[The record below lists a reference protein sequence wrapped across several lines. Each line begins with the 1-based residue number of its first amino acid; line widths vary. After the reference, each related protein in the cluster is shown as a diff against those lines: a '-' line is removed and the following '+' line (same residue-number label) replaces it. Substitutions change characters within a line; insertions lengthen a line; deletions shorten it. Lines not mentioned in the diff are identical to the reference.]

1 MARKGGKWIR
11 TKRDM
16 ENPLD
21 LAVQARDVHVLDMV
35 AHAVRH
41 RQVMLA
47 YQAVV
52 QSQDTAK
59 VAFYEGLI
67 RIMDETGR
75 IIPAK
80 DFIEEV
86 ETTELGRVIDCLA
99 LELGLRALALNPGL
113 RLSVNMSARSIGY
126 ARWMQVLKR
135 GLANNPTVAERL
147 ILEITESSAML
158 VPELVTS
165 FMGDLQR
172 KGITFAM
179 DDFGSGFTSFRFL
192 RDFFLTSLKSTGN
205 SCVVSRPMR
214 TIRYCPRRLSRFLNN
229 LTCLP
234 SPRASKTS
242 KTPSGF
248 KASASIA
255 NKAISLGH
263 RQSKSRGRQPMM
275 MPQVFGRGDIPP
287 ATKRH
292 TVVYNRTIAALR
304 RLLYHSREP
313 MGENQTVCPY

>member
-86 ETTELGRVIDCLA
+86 ETTELGRVIDCLS

-113 RLSVNMSARSIGY
+113 RLSINMSARSIGY

-192 RDFFLTSLKSTGN
+192 RDFFFDIVKIDGQFVRGIATNADNQVLT
-205 SCVVSRPMR
+205 
-214 TIRYCPRRLSRFLNN
+214 
-229 LTCLP
+229 
-234 SPRASKTS
+234 
-242 KTPSGF
+242 
-248 KASASIA
+248 KALV
-255 NKAISLGH
+255 AISQQFDMFTVAESVENIQDAQWL
-263 RQSKSRGRQPMM
+263 QSIGVDCQ
-275 MPQVFGRGDIPP
+275 QGYLFGAP
-287 ATKRH
+287 
-292 TVVYNRTIAALR
+292 TIQKPWQTAEDDAASLR
-304 RLLYHSREP
+304 A
-313 MGENQTVCPY
+313 G